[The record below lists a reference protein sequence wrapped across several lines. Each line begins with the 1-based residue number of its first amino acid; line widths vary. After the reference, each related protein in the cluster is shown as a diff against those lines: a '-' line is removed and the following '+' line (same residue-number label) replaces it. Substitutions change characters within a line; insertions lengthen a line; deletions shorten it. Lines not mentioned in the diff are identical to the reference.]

1 MTKRILTLLPA
12 LLVFATLVFA
22 QAKPGLNGDTFTGT
36 LNAADDSA
44 GTITLTADVNGQ
56 SQTFTGTLNKFKIQ
70 TPDGQKKEIKPSDFP
85 KNAKLA
91 VKFKKKTENGKEVNE
106 IKDVQM
112 LQ

>member
-1 MTKRILTLLPA
+1 MNRIFTVFFLLLLTA
-12 LLVFATLVFA
+12 IIVFAD
-22 QAKPGLNGDTFTGT
+22 AKPGLNGDTFTGILT
-36 LNAADDSA
+36 AADDAAS
-44 GTITLTADVNGQ
+44 TITLSADVNGQ
-56 SQTFTGTLNKFKIQ
+56 PQTFTGTLNKFKIQ

-91 VKFKKKTENGKEVNE
+91 VKFKKKTENGKEINE

>member
-1 MTKRILTLLPA
+1 MKRTVGVLIVAMFLTAFA
-12 LLVFATLVFA
+12 LA

-36 LNAADDSA
+36 LTAADDAAS
-44 GTITLTADVNGQ
+44 TITLTADVDGQ
-56 SQTFTGTLNKFKIQ
+56 PQTFTGTLNKFKIQ

-85 KNAKLA
+85 KDAKLT
-91 VKFKKKTENGKEVNE
+91 VKFKKKADKDGKEVNE